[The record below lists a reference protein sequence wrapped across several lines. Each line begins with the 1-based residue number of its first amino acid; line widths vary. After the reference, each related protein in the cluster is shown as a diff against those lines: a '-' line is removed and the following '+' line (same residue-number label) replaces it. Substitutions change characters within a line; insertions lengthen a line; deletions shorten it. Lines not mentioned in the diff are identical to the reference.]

1 MIELNPKT
9 EANITNTKF
18 LQEAQPKKDLK
29 FKLTKMQ
36 IKNLVKQTLSNS
48 FAQAIIAL
56 IDTQNKILKIFL
68 FLCVILSSGLASYL
82 VIELIITY
90 LTYPVL
96 TSTRTLFETP
106 TLFPKITIC
115 NQNPFITQ
123 YAFEFVRN
131 RSLIISPKL
140 NIFDSNQTS
149 SLSYISKVETFKKI
163 NAASLQIMNSLTD
176 ENRLKL
182 AHSIDDLM
190 AFCSFNSNYL
200 IHKFL
205 ILVDRPVILSIKNR
219 CIILSK

>member
-1 MIELNPKT
+1 MIELNPMT
-9 EANITNTKF
+9 EANVTNTKF
-18 LQEAQPKKDLK
+18 LQEAQPKKDSK

-36 IKNLVKQTLSNS
+36 IKTLVKQTLSNS

-68 FLCVILSSGLASYL
+68 FLCVILSSSLAAYL

-149 SLSYISKVETFKKI
+149 GLSYISEVEIFRKI
-163 NAASLQIMNSLTD
+163 NGASLQIMNSLSD

-182 AHSIDDLM
+182 AHSIDDM
-190 AFCSFNSNYL
+190 IAFCSFNSNYL
-200 IHKFL
+200 IQKLRFL
-205 ILVDRPVILSIKNR
+205 ILVDRSVMVSYHYL
-219 CIILSK
+219 